1 MRTILHDIPAHLITL
16 VEGLRARLPDPAFLA
31 RHRVRVQDFTR
42 ECQLTF
48 PVITLFIIQKTVR
61 SLQRHLND
69 FLQHLAAGQL
79 FEPLTNGAVTHARA
93 KLKHTAF
100 IELNRE
106 CLLPI
111 VEQDKERIQR
121 WRTHRLIGVDGALVR
136 LPNSQEI
143 GEAFGWKKVS
153 NQKGDTGTKYP
164 EGRFLVLFDLLN
176 HLGLDARLEPSTVGE
191 VTLAL
196 EQLASLQPGDVQI
209 NDRGFTGY
217 LYFAAVRQRGAH
229 FIGRCSRG
237 SFRAAQE
244 LFALNR
250 AHRSQVVWLFAP
262 PEQREECKR
271 LGLPL
276 KMPVRFVS
284 LRLPTAELEVLASSL
299 LEEEAYPTQEFLAVY
314 HWRWNHETFH
324 NVLKSRLDLENFTG
338 LTAEAV
344 RQDFYAAVFLCN
356 LESVLTKPAQA
367 ALEPRRT
374 ADQQPQQV
382 NHADAFHSL
391 KTRVLDLLYSAI
403 PPERVI
409 MTLLGLFQINTETV
423 RLGRKPPRRQRTS
436 FNRSYHYQRRVKKI
450 VC

>member
-1 MRTILHDIPAHLITL
+1 
-16 VEGLRARLPDPAFLA
+16 
-31 RHRVRVQDFTR
+31 
-42 ECQLTF
+42 
-48 PVITLFIIQKTVR
+48 
-61 SLQRHLND
+61 
-69 FLQHLAAGQL
+69 
-79 FEPLTNGAVTHARA
+79 
-93 KLKHTAF
+93 
-100 IELNRE
+100 
-106 CLLPI
+106 

-121 WRTHRLIGVDGALVR
+121 WRAHRLIGVDGSLVR

-143 GEAFGWKKVS
+143 GEAFGWKEVS

-164 EGRFLVLFDLLN
+164 EGRFLVIFDLLN

-262 PEQREECKR
+262 PEQRAECKR

-284 LRLPTAELEVLASSL
+284 LRLPTAELEVLATSL
-299 LEEEAYPTQEFLAVY
+299 LEEEVYPTQEFLAVY

-324 NVLKSRLDLENFTG
+324 HVLKSRLDLENFTG

-374 ADQQPQQV
+374 ADQQAQQV

-391 KTRVLDLLYSAI
+391 KTRVLDLLYSDI

-409 MTLLGLFQINTETV
+409 TTLLGLFQINTEST